1 MTVPAPTATGNMRP
15 QSRWTAIRREAIRAL
30 IAVVIALLATI
41 IIIFVTSKTPAEAF
55 MTLLTAPFSKTRT
68 IGLWVDDVAKLTV
81 TGLAFSL
88 VFQARQFA
96 LGVQGQLYVGALAA
110 SYVALSPIGQT
121 WLGLP
126 LGIVVAMIAGGFY
139 GFLPGIA
146 KARLGANE
154 IVSTL
159 MLNYIAVEL
168 CNYLVR
174 VQLVAPGSGLLTT
187 AKFPKT
193 SLYPVLVANTRIDL
207 GVIFAILAVLAVWF
221 ALYRT
226 SWGLKLRLVGHN
238 ARFAEY
244 AGIKSN
250 FIMVSAM
257 TAAGALGGLLG
268 SMFVQGQAFGQLT
281 VLFEGGF
288 AFEGVLIAIV
298 ARNRPLAVPVVAL
311 FYAYLRQGAQL
322 MNIRTDVPAEVI
334 SVVAAIIILLVAS
347 SFSLPGK
354 AFFTRLIRGGQGA
367 PASSVAGG
375 APK

>member
-1 MTVPAPTATGNMRP
+1 MTTEATPAAVVPAATSAGNMKPPTRA
-15 QSRWTAIRREAIRAL
+15 SIVGRELGRAL
-30 IAVVIALLATI
+30 VAAIIAMIATLI
-41 IIIFVTSKTPAEAF
+41 IVFFVSKSPVDAL

-68 IGLWVDDVAKLTV
+68 IGLWVDDVAKLTM

-96 LGVQGQLYVGALAA
+96 LGVQGQLYVGAIAA

-121 WLGLP
+121 WAGLP
-126 LGIVVAMIAGGFY
+126 LGILAAMVAGAIY

-146 KARLGANE
+146 KAKLGANE

-168 CNYLVR
+168 CNFLVR
-174 VQLVAPGSGLLTT
+174 VSLVPPGSGLLTT
-187 AKFPKT
+187 DRFPKT

-207 GVIFAILAVLAVWF
+207 GVIFAILSVLCVWF

-250 FIMVSAM
+250 VIMVSAM
-257 TAAGALGGLLG
+257 TVAGALGGLLG

-298 ARNRPLAVPVVAL
+298 ARNRPLAVPIVAM

-347 SFSLPGK
+347 QFGLPAWLKRNVLG
-354 AFFTRLIRGGQGA
+354 TRQGA
-367 PASSVAGG
+367 TR
-375 APK
+375 